1 MDNEGVI
8 ETRIEFKFPEY
19 EETIEKRRVLER
31 KIKNRLGSLESI
43 LLGITFQTDSI
54 EIHEGSRIYQISNQG
69 NDLFISD
76 NSMQMAFKDLTISK
90 NIVEIKFL
98 LDNVN
103 RIIEKF
109 HENNQR
115 IVTLGMKIV
124 E

>member
-1 MDNEGVI
+1 MDNEGIV

-19 EETIEKRRVLER
+19 EETIDKRRLLER

-43 LLGITFQTDSI
+43 LFGITFQKDSI
-54 EIHEGSRIYQISNQG
+54 EIQEGSCRYKISNQG
-69 NDLFISD
+69 NDFFISD
-76 NSMQMAFKDLTISK
+76 NSTQIAFKDLTISK
-90 NIVEIKFL
+90 NIVEVKFL
-98 LDNVN
+98 LDNVD

-115 IVTLGMKIV
+115 ILTLGKKIV

>member
-1 MDNEGVI
+1 MDNNGVI
-8 ETRIEFKFPEY
+8 ETRIEFKFPDY
-19 EETIEKRRVLER
+19 EETIEERRVLER

-43 LLGITFQTDSI
+43 LLGITFQNDSI
-54 EIHEGSRIYQISNQG
+54 EIQKGSHIYQISNQE

-76 NSMQMAFKDLTISK
+76 NSMQIAFKDLTISK

-115 IVTLGMKIV
+115 VVTLGKKIV

>member
-1 MDNEGVI
+1 MDNDGIV

-19 EETIEKRRVLER
+19 EDTIDERRVLEQ

-43 LLGITFQTDSI
+43 LFGITFQNDSI
-54 EIHEGSRIYQISNQG
+54 EIQEGSHIYKISNQG
-69 NDLFISD
+69 NNFSISD
-76 NSMQMAFKDLTISK
+76 NSIQMTFKELTISK

-103 RIIEKF
+103 KIIEKF

-115 IVTLGMKIV
+115 ILTLGRKV
-124 E
+124 L

>member
-43 LLGITFQTDSI
+43 LLGITFQNDSI
-54 EIHEGSRIYQISNQG
+54 EIQKGSHIYQISNQE

-76 NSMQMAFKDLTISK
+76 NSMQIAFKDLNISK

>member
-19 EETIEKRRVLER
+19 EETIEERRIMER

-43 LLGITFQTDSI
+43 LLGITFQNDSI

-69 NDLFISD
+69 NGLYISD
-76 NSMQMAFKDLTISK
+76 NSMQMAFKDLNVSK

-115 IVTLGMKIV
+115 VVTLSKKIV

>member
-1 MDNEGVI
+1 MDNKGVV
-8 ETRIEFKFPEY
+8 ETRNEFKFPEY
-19 EETIEKRRVLER
+19 EETIDKRRDVEK

-43 LLGITFQTDSI
+43 LFSITFQNDSI
-54 EIHEGSRIYQISNQG
+54 EIHEGSRIYRISNQG
-69 NDLFISD
+69 NNFFISD
-76 NSMQMAFKDLTISK
+76 NSMQIAFKDLDISK

-115 IVTLGMKIV
+115 MLTLGKKIV

>member
-1 MDNEGVI
+1 MDNDGIV

-19 EETIEKRRVLER
+19 EDTIDERRVLEQ

-43 LLGITFQTDSI
+43 LFGITFQNDSI
-54 EIHEGSRIYQISNQG
+54 EIQEGRHIYKISNQG
-69 NDLFISD
+69 NNFSISD
-76 NSMQMAFKDLTISK
+76 NSIQMTFKELTISK

-103 RIIEKF
+103 KIIEKF

-115 IVTLGMKIV
+115 ILTLGRKV
-124 E
+124 L